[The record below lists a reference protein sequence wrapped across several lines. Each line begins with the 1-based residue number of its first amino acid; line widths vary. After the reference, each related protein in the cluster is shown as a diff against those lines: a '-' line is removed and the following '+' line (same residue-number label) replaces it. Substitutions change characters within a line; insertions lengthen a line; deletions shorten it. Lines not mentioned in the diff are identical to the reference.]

1 MGRLV
6 LTCWWHE
13 ARQHGARGWAVL
25 ESAVR
30 AVRDEETGMILGMKL
45 MLMLLSGEGFYG
57 VVIPWCCEEEWL
69 GSRFRS

>member
-1 MGRLV
+1 M
-6 LTCWWHE
+6 
-13 ARQHGARGWAVL
+13 L

-45 MLMLLSGEGFYG
+45 MLMLLNSEGFYG

-69 GSRFRS
+69 GSRYRS

>member
-1 MGRLV
+1 M
-6 LTCWWHE
+6 
-13 ARQHGARGWAVL
+13 L

-45 MLMLLSGEGFYG
+45 MLMLLSSEGFYG